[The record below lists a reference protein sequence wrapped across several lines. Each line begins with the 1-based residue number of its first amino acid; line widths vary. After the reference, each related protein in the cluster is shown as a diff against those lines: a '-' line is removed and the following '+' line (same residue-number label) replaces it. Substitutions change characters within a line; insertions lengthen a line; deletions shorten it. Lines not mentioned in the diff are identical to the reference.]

1 MAYGGQQTN
10 SVGNSAMA
18 EGGNQGGTFPTFKN
32 LFESSDAGGVFTLEN
47 LYELLGK
54 VVHDQENGLNDAIKE
69 LSTNGSNIDQGA
81 LLRVQGMVQSWAVT
95 SGLAT
100 GTLRAAGDALSRTTQ
115 SIR

>member
-1 MAYGGQQTN
+1 MPDLKETDF
-10 SVGNSAMA
+10 SPS
-18 EGGNQGGTFPTFKN
+18 
-32 LFESSDAGGVFTLEN
+32 LFETAKDKGSVHTFEN
-47 LYELLGK
+47 LYNLLGN
-54 VVHDQENGLNDAIKE
+54 VVHSQETDLNNAIGK
-69 LSTNGSNIDQGA
+69 LADSGSNIDQGA

>member
-1 MAYGGQQTN
+1 MGG
-10 SVGNSAMA
+10 SDGG
-18 EGGNQGGTFPTFKN
+18 EGGSTTAVFKQQ
-32 LFESSDAGGVFTLEN
+32 LFDSDAGSVHTFEN
-47 LYELLGK
+47 LYRLLGD
-54 VVHDQENGLNDAIKE
+54 VVNKQENSLNDAINDLASK
-69 LSTNGSNIDQGA
+69 GSNIDQGA